1 MVCHFWQHIPQWLLP
16 SPPQPA
22 LTMST
27 GNLQG
32 KVSWQ
37 QLAPSSPTQR
47 AAGLISDIPACRLTQ
62 YCSPQMAHVVRSRA
76 LPPAVL
82 QPRKERRG
90 ASQVP
95 SFKSKGYSHHRAEE
109 FPPRTKRQMLSTWC
123 AAGKPNYSAG
133 TEKHA
138 PMSWEWHGGLP
149 GYWAWNVPALWRP
162 FGVVLGLQQS
172 WICKEKN
179 NKQKT
184 NSGAMTWQTSPAE
197 GEAGRQASV
206 SLQKSW
212 QRQEFSGSDLSS
224 WQSQPSQRLKR
235 H

>member
-109 FPPRTKRQMLSTWC
+109 FPPEPNGRCWAPDVQQESRTTLLALKNMPPCPGNGMGVSQGTGHEMSLHFGDPLGLFWGYSKAGSAKKKTTNKKQTVEQWPDKPPLQREKLGGKLLYPC
-123 AAGKPNYSAG
+123 RRAGKGRSFP
-133 TEKHA
+133 A
-138 PMSWEWHGGLP
+138 P
-149 GYWAWNVPALWRP
+149 
-162 FGVVLGLQQS
+162 
-172 WICKEKN
+172 
-179 NKQKT
+179 T
-184 NSGAMTWQTSPAE
+184 
-197 GEAGRQASV
+197 
-206 SLQKSW
+206 
-212 QRQEFSGSDLSS
+212 
-224 WQSQPSQRLKR
+224 
-235 H
+235 